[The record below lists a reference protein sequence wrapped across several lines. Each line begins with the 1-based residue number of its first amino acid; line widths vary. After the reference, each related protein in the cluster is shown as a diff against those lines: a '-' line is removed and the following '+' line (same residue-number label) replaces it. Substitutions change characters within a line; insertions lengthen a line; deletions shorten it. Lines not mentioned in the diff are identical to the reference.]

1 LPDIAPPRQAPPAGA
16 AVQQELSMR
25 FWKIFGS
32 ETEEFEAQLRN
43 KYACFRRLL
52 TTNNEILRMITELE
66 GVLTGGKELSLE
78 EIRSLT
84 AALKAHVET
93 MVADLNV
100 LADGHYREL
109 ESKIEKIAAG
119 IEDEYRQ
126 AREPVTRLCLPLEAI
141 LREHADAVGGKS
153 SNLGE
158 VRNRVGLPVPQGFAV
173 TSCAYRS
180 FVGASGIQ
188 QRLGECWNRIDLEDR
203 TGLSRIS
210 AEMMRL
216 VREAPIQKNVE
227 EEIARA
233 ARDLHRKAHG
243 KARVSV
249 RSSAIGEDGRSTFAG
264 LYATFLNVPLEQILQ
279 HYREVVASKFSRRA
293 LFYMRTHG
301 FRESDIAMSVGCF
314 LMVDAVAA
322 GVAYSVDPTNAA
334 LNKMLVSAVWGLGK
348 PVVDGTTT
356 PDSYIVSRLPGRGI
370 LEIRVAKKEKRLV
383 PAPEEG
389 LMEEP
394 VPLEMQ
400 DRPCLNEDQITKLVE
415 YLRALEAHYRSP
427 QDVEWALDRS
437 GRLYVLQTRSL
448 RIGDW
453 DRQAN
458 SLNAETRERRILL
471 EGGRTA
477 APGAGCGPVVHA
489 ESDEDLRI
497 FPSGGVLV
505 ARQTSPK
512 FVEVMTRAAAILTD
526 VGSPTGHMASLSREY
541 HVPTIVDAGRATG
554 LREGLEV
561 TVDAT
566 RLKVFEGRVEEI
578 MVRGL
583 RSPQQ
588 RPDLPSLALLERV
601 VARVA
606 RLNLTDPSKNA
617 FRAKNCRTYH
627 DVARF
632 CHEMAIWKMFDLN
645 DYRQLSDKGLAFRLD
660 SDVPLGIHII
670 DLGGGLDSG
679 IRGGAVKPGQILSVP
694 MRALWK
700 GMSTP
705 GIRWGGARPID
716 LKGFLSVLANT
727 MYDPA
732 KGERELG
739 DTSYAILSS
748 NYLNFGSRLGYHF
761 ATLDAVCGENLNDNY
776 ILFRFKGG
784 AADIER
790 RVRRTRFVGEILAH
804 YHFVVDQKDDLLHAW
819 VKKLPEGTMEDLL
832 TVVGRLIGCAR
843 QLDIVMDAEA
853 TLERCERA
861 FLNGEYGFFDFK
873 SEKGTDDDE
882 RGVKRS
888 R

>member
-1 LPDIAPPRQAPPAGA
+1 
-16 AVQQELSMR
+16 
-25 FWKIFGS
+25 
-32 ETEEFEAQLRN
+32 
-43 KYACFRRLL
+43 
-52 TTNNEILRMITELE
+52 MITELE
-66 GVLTGGKELSLE
+66 GVLAGGKDLSLE
-78 EIRSLT
+78 EIKSLT
-84 AALKAHVET
+84 EALKAHVKT
-93 MVADLNV
+93 MVSDLNI
-100 LADGHYREL
+100 LADGHYSEL

-119 IEDEYRQ
+119 IETEYRQ
-126 AREPVTRLCLPLEAI
+126 VHGAPITRLCIPLEDI
-141 LREHADAVGGKS
+141 VREQADAVGGKT

-173 TSCAYRS
+173 TSFAYRS
-180 FVGASGIQ
+180 FIEGSGIQ
-188 QRLGECWNRIDLEDR
+188 ERLEKLWNRIDLDDR
-203 TGLSRIS
+203 AGLSQIS
-210 AEMMRL
+210 AEMVHL
-216 VREAPIQKNVE
+216 VRDAPIQQSVE
-227 EEIARA
+227 EEIALA
-233 ARDLHRKAHG
+233 AHDLYRKAHG

-264 LYATFLNVPLEQILQ
+264 LYATFLNIPLEQILRR
-279 HYREVVASKFSRRA
+279 YREVVASKFSRRA

-322 GVAYSVDPTNAA
+322 GVAYSVDPTDPA
-334 LNKMLVSAVWGLGK
+334 LNKMLISAVWGLGK
-348 PVVDGTTT
+348 PVVDGTMT
-356 PDSYIVSRLPGRGI
+356 PDTYVVSRVPGRGI

-383 PAPEEG
+383 PAREEG
-389 LMEEP
+389 LMEES

-400 DRPCLNEDQITKLVE
+400 DRPCLSEDQITKLVE
-415 YLRALEAHYRSP
+415 FLRALETHYRSP
-427 QDVEWALDRS
+427 QDIEWALDHF

-453 DRQAN
+453 RTQAV
-458 SLNAETRERRILL
+458 SSNADNTGRRILL

-477 APGAGCGPVVHA
+477 APGAGCGRVTHA
-489 ESDEDLRI
+489 ESDEDLRV
-497 FPSGGVLV
+497 FPPGGVLV

-541 HVPTIVDAGRATG
+541 HVPTIVDAGRATE
-554 LREGLEV
+554 LPDGLEV

-566 RLKVFEGRVEEI
+566 RLKVFEGRVQEI
-578 MVRGL
+578 IVGGFH
-583 RSPQQ
+583 SVQQ

-606 RLNLTDPSKNA
+606 RLNLTDPSRNA
-617 FRAKNCRTYH
+617 FRAKNCQTYH

-632 CHEMAIWKMFDLN
+632 CHEMAIWEMFNLN
-645 DYRQLSDKGLAFRLD
+645 DYRKLSDKGLAFRLE
-660 SDVPLGIHII
+660 SDVPLGIYII

-679 IRGGAVKPGQILSVP
+679 IQGGIVGPDHILSVP
-694 MRALWK
+694 MKALLK

-716 LKGFLSVLANT
+716 LKGFLSVWANT
-727 MYDPA
+727 MYDSA

-739 DTSYAILSS
+739 DNSYAIISS

-761 ATLDAVCGENLNDNY
+761 TTLDSVCGENLNDNY

-804 YHFVVDQKDDLLHAW
+804 YRFVIDQKEDLLHAW
-819 VKKLPEGTMEDLL
+819 VKKLPEDKMNDLL
-832 TVVGRLIGCAR
+832 IMVGRLIGCAR
-843 QLDIVMDAEA
+843 QLDVVMDAEA

-861 FLNGEYGFFDFK
+861 FLNGEYEFFDFK
-873 SEKGTDDDE
+873 GERKRDDDE
-882 RGVKRS
+882 RGFKRK